1 MIAIDQ
7 NNKISESSDA
17 IEIDPETGEVTKRD
31 PETGEEICN
40 IFKFDDS
47 SESKGKENPPFNE

>member
-1 MIAIDQ
+1 MIAINQ

-31 PETGEEICN
+31 PDTGEEICH

-47 SESKGKENPPFNE
+47 SESKGKKIQPFNE